1 MAEEDTNVLDS
12 GLSQTLTPKEYQE
25 SFVDFYRQTLGSTG
39 IDVRD
44 DDDDDDDDDKKDKG
58 PAVITAPPISG
69 DDDRFVSSSMS
80 PSVELI
86 NLDNIEAS
94 SYQDVLAKNN
104 VEDITKFDSF
114 GITFSKP
121 SKPTLKKAS
130 TVFGATKLLFPTIGL
145 VGADLATAV
154 VGEERTEVDGQ
165 TGYRPPGGL
174 GLMYD
179 LNNSIQTA
187 NINANKLA
195 AQQNKLESEA
205 ADIAGTTFKRQPQGF
220 SARINGQLVTRHH
233 GKTYYEGVYD
243 YTPEQ
248 LKSIEALRRGF
259 NPSGYNLLTEQGDE
273 SIINTD
279 VDKGYTERGT
289 YVDIN
294 GTAAAGPEKEFQKL
308 VSNSITQYRL
318 DTNPSR
324 RKAIENAIR
333 GGLVKT
339 RQGYSILGTKKEG
352 AKTLTQNIKDAVEQF
367 KKPTTTTD
375 QSDDPKP
382 TTTFTAEE
390 VQKNIDLD
398 DDFTYGDD
406 NNDSDGGGG
415 SSPSDGGGDFGM
427 GDPAGIDFATG
438 GRIGKQE
445 GDVVVKEPGFI
456 APDPNAT
463 KQQEIADDKPM
474 DARQGDF
481 IINAPAAE
489 EAGKQD
495 IQRMINTAITNLQE
509 KGVDVRFGDPKIN
522 IADKVK
528 LLVSRNEVYI
538 PAIIAKEIGYDRLK
552 KINNRGKRE
561 VQRRQ
566 EESQQDEKPQ
576 ARGFIQKKK
585 GDVVED
591 RGFVTAPVT
600 RDTATFTVFK
610 NFLKKRKPL
619 RADIENF
626 IDTIPGDKG
635 RLGVLAGAE
644 APLETSTLP
653 ELEAI
658 IQTIL
663 NRVNDRTFEFRN
675 VNSVKDIMK
684 QRSSRGTGSKMFM
697 YDGLERKFLR
707 PRIKEIVKNPK
718 VFQAGL
724 DAAENVLT
732 KGGGEPDYEMEML
745 PPNVF
750 NYAKVG
756 DASKRMSKNPK
767 LKFYKRVGQ
776 HDFYERIP

>member
-1 MAEEDTNVLDS
+1 MAEEDTNILDS

-69 DDDRFVSSSMS
+69 DDDRFISSSMS

-130 TVFGATKLLFPTIGL
+130 TVFGATKLLFPTLGL

-243 YTPEQ
+243 YTSEQ

-259 NPSGYNLLTEQGDE
+259 NPSGYNLLTEQGSE
-273 SIINTD
+273 TIINTD
-279 VDKGYTERGT
+279 VDRGYTDRGT

-294 GTAAAGPEKEFQKL
+294 GTSAAGPEKEFQKL
-308 VSNSITQYRL
+308 VSNTITQNRL
-318 DTNPSR
+318 DPTR
-324 RKAIENAIR
+324 REAIEKAIR

-367 KKPTTTTD
+367 RKPTTTTTD

-398 DDFTYGDD
+398 DDFYYGDD
-406 NNDSDGGGG
+406 NNQSDDGSQTGQEQAAAVDEGGL
-415 SSPSDGGGDFGM
+415 FTAM
-427 GDPAGIDFATG
+427 G
-438 GRIGKQE
+438 GRIGMQE
-445 GDVVVKEPGFI
+445 GDIASNQVTVKEPGFI

-528 LLVSRNEVYI
+528 
-538 PAIIAKEIGYDRLK
+538 
-552 KINNRGKRE
+552 
-561 VQRRQ
+561 
-566 EESQQDEKPQ
+566 
-576 ARGFIQKKK
+576 
-585 GDVVED
+585 
-591 RGFVTAPVT
+591 
-600 RDTATFTVFK
+600 
-610 NFLKKRKPL
+610 
-619 RADIENF
+619 
-626 IDTIPGDKG
+626 
-635 RLGVLAGAE
+635 
-644 APLETSTLP
+644 
-653 ELEAI
+653 
-658 IQTIL
+658 
-663 NRVNDRTFEFRN
+663 
-675 VNSVKDIMK
+675 
-684 QRSSRGTGSKMFM
+684 
-697 YDGLERKFLR
+697 
-707 PRIKEIVKNPK
+707 
-718 VFQAGL
+718 
-724 DAAENVLT
+724 
-732 KGGGEPDYEMEML
+732 
-745 PPNVF
+745 
-750 NYAKVG
+750 
-756 DASKRMSKNPK
+756 
-767 LKFYKRVGQ
+767 
-776 HDFYERIP
+776 

>member
-44 DDDDDDDDDKKDKG
+44 DDDDDDDDDKDKP

-69 DDDRFVSSSMS
+69 DDNTFISSSMS

-86 NLDNIEAS
+86 NLDNIETS
-94 SYQDVLAKNN
+94 NYQDVLAKNN

-130 TVFGATKLLFPTIGL
+130 TVFGATKLLFPTLGL

-154 VGEERTEVDGQ
+154 VGEERIEVDGK

-220 SARINGQLVTRHH
+220 SARINGQIVTRHH

-259 NPSGYNLLTEQGDE
+259 NPSGYNLLTEQGNE

-279 VDKGYTERGT
+279 VDRGYTERGT

-308 VSNSITQYRL
+308 VSNTITQNRL
-318 DTNPSR
+318 DPTR
-324 RKAIENAIR
+324 REAIENAIR

-367 KKPTTTTD
+367 RKPTTTTTD

-406 NNDSDGGGG
+406 NNQSDDGSQTGQEQAAAVDEGGL
-415 SSPSDGGGDFGM
+415 FTAM
-427 GDPAGIDFATG
+427 G
-438 GRIGKQE
+438 GRIGMQE
-445 GDVVVKEPGFI
+445 GDIASNQVTVKEPGFI

>member
-44 DDDDDDDDDKKDKG
+44 DDDDDDDDDKDKP

-69 DDDRFVSSSMS
+69 DDNTFISSSMS

-86 NLDNIEAS
+86 NLDNIETS
-94 SYQDVLAKNN
+94 NYQDVLAKNN

-130 TVFGATKLLFPTIGL
+130 TVFGATKLLFPTLGL

-154 VGEERTEVDGQ
+154 VGEERIEVDGK

-220 SARINGQLVTRHH
+220 SARINGQIVTRHH

-259 NPSGYNLLTEQGDE
+259 NPSGYNLLTEQGNE

-279 VDKGYTERGT
+279 VDRGYTERGT

-308 VSNSITQYRL
+308 VSNTITQNRL
-318 DTNPSR
+318 DPTR
-324 RKAIENAIR
+324 REAIEKAIR

-367 KKPTTTTD
+367 RKPTTTTTD

-406 NNDSDGGGG
+406 NNQSDDGSQTGQEQAAAVDEGGL
-415 SSPSDGGGDFGM
+415 FTAM
-427 GDPAGIDFATG
+427 G
-438 GRIGKQE
+438 GRIGMQE
-445 GDVVVKEPGFI
+445 GDIASNQVTVKEPGFI

>member
-58 PAVITAPPISG
+58 PEVITAPPISG

-130 TVFGATKLLFPTIGL
+130 TVFGATKLLFPTLGL

-195 AQQNKLESEA
+195 TQQDKLESEA
-205 ADIAGTTFKRQPQGF
+205 ADIAGTTHKRLPQGF

-233 GKTYYEGVYD
+233 GKGYYEGVYD

-273 SIINTD
+273 TIINTG
-279 VDKGYTERGT
+279 VDRGYTPRGT

-308 VSNSITQYRL
+308 VTNSITQYRL
-318 DTNPSR
+318 DSSR
-324 RKAIENAIR
+324 RKDIEKAIR

-352 AKTLTQNIKDAVEQF
+352 AKTLNENIKDAIQQF
-367 KKPTTTTD
+367 KTQTTTTD

-382 TTTFTAEE
+382 TTTTTTTFSPTNLPPADTFYD
-390 VQKNIDLD
+390 QSQDG
-398 DDFTYGDD
+398 GDD
-406 NNDSDGGGG
+406 NNDSDAGV
-415 SSPSDGGGDFGM
+415 SQDTQDTYGDTGEADF
-427 GDPAGIDFATG
+427 DPVAMG

-495 IQRMINTAITNLQE
+495 IQRMINVAITNLQE

-585 GDVVED
+585 GDVVQGGIGAGFIDYDALRRRYGTTDMDQIIQKSVAGMFGVREQGEKAQEIAYNFARQNKFKDDDKSED
-591 RGFVTAPVT
+591 TLRHIIGGGLMA
-600 RDTATFTVFK
+600 DKKLGFTVY
-610 NFLKKRKPL
+610 NLKENPYVNMIYGGLKGQGFTLPTGKAKQEGEIDLNNNEFGKALRQKYPNEKEFIKQAKRYLMDL
-619 RADIENF
+619 RAGKEVKPVNGF
-626 IDTIPGDKG
+626 RPMMS
-635 RLGVLAGAE
+635 LG
-644 APLETSTLP
+644 
-653 ELEAI
+653 I
-658 IQTIL
+658 IQ
-663 NRVNDRTFEFRN
+663 R
-675 VNSVKDIMK
+675 
-684 QRSSRGTGSKMFM
+684 
-697 YDGLERKFLR
+697 
-707 PRIKEIVKNPK
+707 
-718 VFQAGL
+718 
-724 DAAENVLT
+724 EN
-732 KGGGEPDYEMEML
+732 
-745 PPNVF
+745 
-750 NYAKVG
+750 
-756 DASKRMSKNPK
+756 
-767 LKFYKRVGQ
+767 
-776 HDFYERIP
+776 

>member
-25 SFVDFYRQTLGSTG
+25 SFVDFYKQTLGNTG

-44 DDDDDDDDDKKDKG
+44 DDDDDDDDDDKG
-58 PAVITAPPISG
+58 TSPTVITAPPISG

-130 TVFGATKLLFPTIGL
+130 TVFGATKLLFPTLGL

-259 NPSGYNLLTEQGDE
+259 NPSGYNLLTEQGNE

-279 VDKGYTERGT
+279 VDRGYTNRGT

-308 VSNSITQYRL
+308 VSNTITQNRL
-318 DTNPSR
+318 DPSR
-324 RKAIENAIR
+324 RKDIENAIR

-367 KKPTTTTD
+367 RKPTTTTD
-375 QSDDPKP
+375 QSEDSKP
-382 TTTFTAEE
+382 TTTTTTFSPTNLPPEDTFYD
-390 VQKNIDLD
+390 QSQD
-398 DDFTYGDD
+398 GG
-406 NNDSDGGGG
+406 NDSNDYSDTDSGTAPSTGETSFDATTGGFM
-415 SSPSDGGGDFGM
+415 S
-427 GDPAGIDFATG
+427 G
-438 GRIGKQE
+438 GRIGMQE
-445 GDVVVKEPGFI
+445 GDVASNQVTVKEPGFI

-538 PAIIAKEIGYDRLK
+538 PAIVAKEIGYDRLK

-566 EESQQDEKPQ
+566 EKSQQDEKPQ

-585 GDVVED
+585 GDVIRSADYSEGGIDASRAMILRLTGHLRNIEEGLGEGFKYGKKSKAGDTLRHILTSGYISED
-591 RGFVTAPVT
+591 GFFNKFMSDAFDS
-600 RDTATFTVFK
+600 REKGSDMSEEDK
-610 NFLKKRKPL
+610 
-619 RADIENF
+619 
-626 IDTIPGDKG
+626 IDLNNNKFG
-635 RLGVLAGAE
+635 RLLRQQY
-644 APLETSTLP
+644 P
-653 ELEAI
+653 
-658 IQTIL
+658 
-663 NRVNDRTFEFRN
+663 DRMEFTKQARQ
-675 VNSVKDIMK
+675 VVKDLLKGKKTKINGVSPMLSV
-684 QRSSRGTGSKMFM
+684 R
-697 YDGLERKFLR
+697 
-707 PRIKEIVKNPK
+707 
-718 VFQAGL
+718 
-724 DAAENVLT
+724 AE
-732 KGGGEPDYEMEML
+732 
-745 PPNVF
+745 
-750 NYAKVG
+750 
-756 DASKRMSKNPK
+756 
-767 LKFYKRVGQ
+767 
-776 HDFYERIP
+776 

>member
-58 PAVITAPPISG
+58 PEVITAPPISG
-69 DDDRFVSSSMS
+69 DDDRFISSSMS

-130 TVFGATKLLFPTIGL
+130 TVFGATKLLFPTLGL

-195 AQQNKLESEA
+195 TQQDKLESEA
-205 ADIAGTTFKRQPQGF
+205 ADIAGTTHKRLPQGF

-273 SIINTD
+273 TIINTG
-279 VDKGYTERGT
+279 VDRGYTPRGT

-308 VSNSITQYRL
+308 VSNTITQNRL
-318 DTNPSR
+318 DPTR
-324 RKAIENAIR
+324 REAIEKAIR

-352 AKTLTQNIKDAVEQF
+352 AKTLNENIKDAIQQF
-367 KKPTTTTD
+367 KTQTTTTD

-406 NNDSDGGGG
+406 NNQSDDGSQTGQEQAAAVDEGGL
-415 SSPSDGGGDFGM
+415 FTAM
-427 GDPAGIDFATG
+427 G

-445 GDVVVKEPGFI
+445 GDVVVKKPGFI

-585 GDVVED
+585 
-591 RGFVTAPVT
+591 R
-600 RDTATFTVFK
+600 
-610 NFLKKRKPL
+610 
-619 RADIENF
+619 
-626 IDTIPGDKG
+626 
-635 RLGVLAGAE
+635 
-644 APLETSTLP
+644 
-653 ELEAI
+653 
-658 IQTIL
+658 
-663 NRVNDRTFEFRN
+663 
-675 VNSVKDIMK
+675 
-684 QRSSRGTGSKMFM
+684 
-697 YDGLERKFLR
+697 
-707 PRIKEIVKNPK
+707 
-718 VFQAGL
+718 
-724 DAAENVLT
+724 
-732 KGGGEPDYEMEML
+732 
-745 PPNVF
+745 
-750 NYAKVG
+750 
-756 DASKRMSKNPK
+756 
-767 LKFYKRVGQ
+767 
-776 HDFYERIP
+776 

>member
-44 DDDDDDDDDKKDKG
+44 DDDDDDDDDKDKP

-69 DDDRFVSSSMS
+69 DDNTFISSSMS

-86 NLDNIEAS
+86 NLDNIETS
-94 SYQDVLAKNN
+94 NYQDVLAKNN

-130 TVFGATKLLFPTIGL
+130 TVFGATKLLFPTLGL

-154 VGEERTEVDGQ
+154 VGEERIEVDGK

-220 SARINGQLVTRHH
+220 SARINGQIVTRHH

-259 NPSGYNLLTEQGDE
+259 NPSGYNLLTEQGNE

-279 VDKGYTERGT
+279 VDRGYTERGT

-308 VSNSITQYRL
+308 VSNTITQNRL
-318 DTNPSR
+318 DPTR
-324 RKAIENAIR
+324 REAIEKAIR

-367 KKPTTTTD
+367 RKPTTTTTD

-406 NNDSDGGGG
+406 NNQSDDGSQTGQEQAAAVDEGGL
-415 SSPSDGGGDFGM
+415 FTAM
-427 GDPAGIDFATG
+427 G
-438 GRIGKQE
+438 GRIGMQE
-445 GDVVVKEPGFI
+445 GDIASNQVTVKEPGFI

-509 KGVDVRFGDPKIN
+509 KGVDVRFGNPKIN